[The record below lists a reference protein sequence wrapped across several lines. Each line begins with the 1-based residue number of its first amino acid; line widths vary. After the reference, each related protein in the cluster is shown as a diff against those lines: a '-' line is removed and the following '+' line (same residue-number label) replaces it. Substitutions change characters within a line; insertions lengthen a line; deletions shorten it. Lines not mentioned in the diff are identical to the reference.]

1 VNNLHR
7 SLRKHIALCQGQPAA
22 THPPEPCLTEV
33 TGSTGEPEIPAAL
46 PNTTVKP
53 HPVKKMMRVA
63 VRVLYSRGRI
73 ERVGAYRTWI
83 FNRLIFSLSVV
94 GLSPS
99 RAAALLW
106 TPLTLFKV
114 STMIS
119 LSNRS
124 IVS

>member
-1 VNNLHR
+1 MHRPAINPAVNGPNR
-7 SLRKHIALCQGQPAA
+7 SLRKRMQLCQGQRQPAA
-22 THPPEPCLTEV
+22 TRNPEHPPPRA

-46 PNTTVKP
+46 PNNTVNP

-63 VRVLYSRGRI
+63 VRLIYSRGQDPS
-73 ERVGAYRTWI
+73 ERSYRNWI

-106 TPLTLFKV
+106 
-114 STMIS
+114 
-119 LSNRS
+119 
-124 IVS
+124 